1 MYIYRSKASAGP
13 VKEPEFIPSPE
24 FTGSILGMV
33 YKHDAKGLGYY
44 KDASY
49 KHKGA
54 LSLTSTQKTC
64 FSSTIVH
71 ILPGLVQRR
80 LLQARQI

>member
-1 MYIYRSKASAGP
+1 M
-13 VKEPEFIPSPE
+13 KEPEFIPSPE

-49 KHKGA
+49 KHKGS
-54 LSLTSTQKTC
+54 LSLTSTK
-64 FSSTIVH
+64 
-71 ILPGLVQRR
+71 ILVFPVQ
-80 LLQARQI
+80 

>member
-1 MYIYRSKASAGP
+1 MYIYRSKATAAP

-54 LSLTSTQKTC
+54 LSLTSTK
-64 FSSTIVH
+64 
-71 ILPGLVQRR
+71 ILAFPVQ
-80 LLQARQI
+80 

>member
-1 MYIYRSKASAGP
+1 MCILSYIYIYIIYLCNIYLYHTCIRSKASAGP

-33 YKHDAKGLGYY
+33 YKHDTKGLGYY

-49 KHKGA
+49 KHKG
-54 LSLTSTQKTC
+54 SLTCTK
-64 FSSTIVH
+64 
-71 ILPGLVQRR
+71 ILVFPIQ
-80 LLQARQI
+80 